1 MSPRTR
7 SILAWVL
14 FALGTLVILVGSLT
28 LWVKRQAL
36 DTDAWVDT
44 SSQLLEDDEVRMALS
59 VYIVDQLYAS
69 ADPQAVLEERLPTNL
84 QGLAGPIAGALRQ
97 PAVEGVDRF
106 LQRPRVQDLWEDVN
120 RVAHQ
125 ELIAVLEDDTRGNIT
140 TGSGVVT
147 LNLRTLVVNIGTE
160 LGFGDELDARLPQDV
175 GQIEILQSDELEA
188 AQTGVKL
195 IKWMSWLVI
204 LIAFAC
210 YAGAV
215 WLARG
220 RRAMLRNVG
229 AALFIVG
236 ILLLV
241 IRRVVGNYIVDALS
255 SGESVRDAIGHSW
268 LIGTN
273 LLAEVAWALIIYGI
287 VILIGTLLA
296 GPMRYA
302 TRARGAI
309 APNLRDRPEIGWGIL
324 AVLYLLL
331 VLWGP
336 VPALRNW
343 LGILLLGALVALGFE
358 AFRRV
363 AIGELGPGDTAPPS
377 SASRSTPGARC
388 LSFTS
393 SGMATA
399 RPSSSCTAAS
409 RAAPPRGGSSY
420 RLRAAGRSS
429 SSSGP
434 VSAPARP
441 PACGS
446 TSPST
451 RRSSRRSSAT
461 ARTWSA
467 SPTAAWSRCWPRR
480 SGRRRSARS
489 P

>member
-36 DTDAWVDT
+36 DTDSWVDT
-44 SSQLLEDDEVRMALS
+44 STQLLEDDEVRMALS
-59 VYIVDQLYAS
+59 VYIVDQLYTS

-140 TGSGVVT
+140 TGGGVVT

-160 LGFGDELDARLPQDV
+160 LGFGDELDARLPPNA
-175 GQIEILQSDELEA
+175 GQIVILQSDQLEA

-204 LIAFAC
+204 LIAVAL

-220 RRAMLRNVG
+220 RRSMLRNVG

-241 IRRVVGNYIVDALS
+241 IRRVVGNYIVDTLS
-255 SGESVRDAIGHSW
+255 SGESVRDAIGSTW
-268 LIGTN
+268 IIGTS
-273 LLAEVAWALIIYGI
+273 LLAEVAWASIIYGI
-287 VILIGTLLA
+287 VILIGTWLA
-296 GPMRYA
+296 GPMGYA
-302 TRARGAI
+302 TRARGVI
-309 APNLRDRPEIGWGIL
+309 APTLRDRPGVGWAVL
-324 AVLYLLL
+324 AALYLLL

-343 LGILLLGALVALGFE
+343 LGIILLGALVALGFE

-363 AIGELGPGDTAPPS
+363 AISEAGPGE
-377 SASRSTPGARC
+377 
-388 LSFTS
+388 
-393 SGMATA
+393 
-399 RPSSSCTAAS
+399 
-409 RAAPPRGGSSY
+409 AAPP
-420 RLRAAGRSS
+420 
-429 SSSGP
+429 P
-434 VSAPARP
+434 PPAPA
-441 PACGS
+441 
-446 TSPST
+446 
-451 RRSSRRSSAT
+451 
-461 ARTWSA
+461 
-467 SPTAAWSRCWPRR
+467 
-480 SGRRRSARS
+480 
-489 P
+489 

>member
-44 SSQLLEDDEVRMALS
+44 SSQLLEDDDVRMALS

-140 TGSGVVT
+140 TGNGVVT

-160 LGFGDELDARLPQDV
+160 LGFGDELDARLPQDA
-175 GQIEILQSDELEA
+175 GQIVILQSDELEA

-220 RRAMLRNVG
+220 RRGMLRNVG

-268 LIGTN
+268 LIGTS

-309 APNLRDRPEIGWGIL
+309 APNLRDRPGIGWGVL
-324 AVLYLLL
+324 AALYLLL
-331 VLWGP
+331 VLWAP
-336 VPALRNW
+336 VPALENW
-343 LGILLLGALVALGFE
+343 LGIILLGALVALGFE

-363 AIGELGPGDTAPPS
+363 AIGELGPGDTAPP
-377 SASRSTPGARC
+377 P
-388 LSFTS
+388 
-393 SGMATA
+393 
-399 RPSSSCTAAS
+399 PPPPP
-409 RAAPPRGGSSY
+409 AAPP
-420 RLRAAGRSS
+420 
-429 SSSGP
+429 
-434 VSAPARP
+434 APA
-441 PACGS
+441 A
-446 TSPST
+446 
-451 RRSSRRSSAT
+451 
-461 ARTWSA
+461 
-467 SPTAAWSRCWPRR
+467 
-480 SGRRRSARS
+480 
-489 P
+489 